1 MKLSLGSP
9 EVVIAILQQEQVA
22 RTFHAEGPAEESLSS
37 ALMRDSAKEVF
48 AAVAVSRSCSL
59 PIA

>member
-9 EVVIAILQQEQVA
+9 KVVIAILQREQVA
-22 RTFHAEGPAEESLSS
+22 RTFRAEGPAEKSLRSS
-37 ALMRDSAKEVF
+37 LMRDSAKEVF
-48 AAVAVSRSCSL
+48 AAAAVSRSRSL